1 MLPVPSFDTLFSW
14 AGALALV
21 GWLCLL
27 AARWL
32 PAGAARTVRG
42 IAAVVPVLLALGYVA
57 LLVARAGAVEGGGFG
72 SIAQVRALFA
82 DDGVLLAGWVHYLAF
97 DLFVGTR
104 IERDAD
110 RTALPYLLLVPT
122 LALCFLAGPA
132 GLLMHA
138 AVQTARG
145 RAAGLLSGGSPKRAA

>member
-1 MLPVPSFDTLFSW
+1 MASVPSFDTLFSW
-14 AGALALV
+14 AGALALA
-21 GWLCLL
+21 GWACLL

-32 PAGAARTVRG
+32 PDGAARAARG
-42 IAAVVPVLLALGYVA
+42 VAAALPLVLAIGYVA
-57 LLVARAGAVEGGGFG
+57 LLVARAGSVEGGGFA
-72 SIAQVRALFA
+72 SIAQVRTLFA

-110 RTALPYLLLVPT
+110 RTALPYLMLVPA

-132 GLLMHA
+132 GLLLHA
-138 AVQTARG
+138 AIQAARG
-145 RAAGLLSGGSPKRAA
+145 HGAIPDPRGAP